1 MGNITK
7 TTFSGSTAD
16 LPQFTV
22 IFETNFNDSTIV
34 TVSIYLGAPTTTP
47 AETSTFD
54 LLLNR
59 PLGYVEMNK
68 TVITLNGILELNN
81 DRTVTYTGNS
91 NAITTKFDRNIVA
104 ISS

>member
-34 TVSIYLGAPTTTP
+34 TVSIYLGAPTTT
-47 AETSTFD
+47 ETSTFD
-54 LLLNR
+54 LLL
-59 PLGYVEMNK
+59 K
-68 TVITLNGILELNN
+68 
-81 DRTVTYTGNS
+81 
-91 NAITTKFDRNIVA
+91 
-104 ISS
+104 